1 MNDNVTTFPGK
12 DPLPENL
19 IQREDKDPWSHCQH
33 GRITLDEHQR
43 TVNCRDCGRV
53 LDPFNFLSMQAGLLQ
68 RAWQH
73 HDMAKHKLQE
83 LTDRIG
89 ALKKE
94 HDSLLGKV
102 RRLKEKMPVVDVR
115 GKDRL

>member
-1 MNDNVTTFPGK
+1 VNDNVVSLPGA

-19 IQREDKDPWSHCQH
+19 IQRVDKDPYSHCRH
-33 GRITLDEHQR
+33 SRITLDEHQR

-53 LDPFNFLSMQAGLLQ
+53 LDPFNFLSTQAGLLQ
-68 RAWQH
+68 LAWQH
-73 HDMAKHKLQE
+73 HDMAQRKVQE

-94 HDSLLGKV
+94 HDSLTGKV

>member
-1 MNDNVTTFPGK
+1 MSDTVVSFPGAE
-12 DPLPENL
+12 PLPENL
-19 IQREDKDPWSHCQH
+19 IQRVDKDPWSHCQH

-43 TVNCRDCGRV
+43 SVTCRDCGRV
-53 LDPFNFLSMQAGLLQ
+53 LDPFQFLQQQADLLR
-68 RAWQH
+68 RAWSNHDSAQH
-73 HDMAKHKLQE
+73 KVQE
-83 LTDRIG
+83 LVDRIA

>member
-1 MNDNVTTFPGK
+1 MNGKVVSLPGAE
-12 DPLPENL
+12 PLPENL
-19 IQREDKDPWSHCQH
+19 LQASDRDPWSHCAH
-33 GRITLDEHQR
+33 GRITLDVHER

-53 LDPFNFLSMQAGLLQ
+53 LDPFQFLQKQADLLQ
-68 RAWQH
+68 RAWSN
-73 HDMAKHKLQE
+73 HDAAKRKVQE
-83 LTDRIG
+83 LVDRIH

-94 HDSLLGKV
+94 HDSLQGKV